1 MLGVCS
7 AEWWRCLALWRAMER
22 WGVQER
28 VITLPLSLGRV
39 EGECSSLED
48 CLRLFTQPEALTGDS
63 SLPALD
69 PTAPVMYAASHCAT
83 AVCNVVRIA
92 DEAAS
97 GNEARCRLGCLGAP
111 HAAAYTRL
119 RDDCAHL

>member
-1 MLGVCS
+1 
-7 AEWWRCLALWRAMER
+7 MER

-28 VITLPLSLGRV
+28 VITLPLSLGLV

-48 CLRLFTQPEALTGDS
+48 CLRLFTLSEALTGDS
-63 SLPALD
+63 SLPA
-69 PTAPVMYAASHCAT
+69 PVVYLASNRAT